1 MKRIKLPAKNMSFWV
16 ALVLSIAAGLSVLY
30 ALYMVYMPVKVL
42 VPKSDISQGAVIGE
56 ADIGYISMSQKDK
69 HPLAATDPGQ
79 VIGKYAAAKLYAG
92 EPIIP
97 GKLTDDPDK
106 TGITGGLAEDETTIT
121 FKLNEIRLSQG
132 VKAGDS
138 VTAVV
143 LFDDSV
149 PSVIAENLKVVEL
162 TGAMTS
168 GQIDQ
173 LKNVIASGG
182 DNSITLAIKW
192 KQLGGLL
199 YGRAQSKELWI
210 LPELPGKT
218 PGGEIVDRE
227 QFNRFRQE
235 RTVQASAGKTDK
247 KP

>member
-1 MKRIKLPAKNMSFWV
+1 
-16 ALVLSIAAGLSVLY
+16 
-30 ALYMVYMPVKVL
+30 
-42 VPKSDISQGAVIGE
+42 
-56 ADIGYISMSQKDK
+56 MSQKDK

-162 TGAMTS
+162 TRAMTN
-168 GQIDQ
+168 GQIDH

-182 DNSITLAIKW
+182 DNSITRPLSGSSWAACCTAGTV
-192 KQLGGLL
+192 QGTVDT
-199 YGRAQSKELWI
+199 A
-210 LPELPGKT
+210 ELPGKT
-218 PGGEIVDRE
+218 PGGEMLTG
-227 QFNRFRQE
+227 
-235 RTVQASAGKTDK
+235 TV
-247 KP
+247 